1 MLPQIAVLILHQ
13 YPSGS
18 NLALAPSPT
27 SIFQNHPSNSHTRR
41 MHHPS
46 HRPHFFAG
54 GSPRNTH
61 RRVLGEIGKLGLR
74 TSSHSLPSIECH
86 TRAPRRA
93 LFLPLFIPPHSTS
106 LSCRMQRTYSRSEP
120 CIPDSPQ
127 SFVAAQL
134 IPPSF
139 PSTFSPPPSSFIS
152 ILLSPLIS
160 LPSTDRVRRARYCR
174 LLVPPP
180 LHDSPGY
187 YLVLYALQPHP
198 VSGCVDARRRAI
210 PRENAN
216 VGAAGISGARC
227 AAHSGFIAR
236 RKRRCSPGLFPNP
249 FADEEK

>member
-1 MLPQIAVLILHQ
+1 MSPPALTTRKVPRTPIPIANYNTFILVCDSVIVGDYTRTRGSSILADPISPSRLPRPPYFKTTLLILI
-13 YPSGS
+13 PVACIT
-18 NLALAPSPT
+18 LRIVRTFSP
-27 SIFQNHPSNSHTRR
+27 
-41 MHHPS
+41 
-46 HRPHFFAG
+46 
-54 GSPRNTH
+54 
-61 RRVLGEIGKLGLR
+61 EGLR
-74 TSSHSLPSIECH
+74 ETH
-86 TRAPRRA
+86 TGA
-93 LFLPLFIPPHSTS
+93 FW
-106 LSCRMQRTYSRSEP
+106 RTYSRSEP

-198 VSGCVDARRRAI
+198 VSGCVDARRWAI

-216 VGAAGISGARC
+216 VGAAGISAARC

-236 RKRRCSPGLFPNP
+236 RKRRCSPGLFPNL